1 MKDFYRYSDEIFQ
14 FDSGVFPL
22 RVRQQTDSIDSE
34 LRRTANLSL
43 SNEYIRTESM
53 LKNQNIAAGKGANVS
68 PTRITNIL
76 KKLPPFASDLID
88 QDDIDRSND
97 KGRMGWT
104 FML

>member
-22 RVRQQTDSIDSE
+22 KVRQQTDSIDSE
-34 LRRTANLSL
+34 LRRTAK
-43 SNEYIRTESM
+43 NEYIRTESM

-76 KKLPPFASDLID
+76 KKLPPFASDKVQ